1 MIIGDMMSGTADNII
16 SLKETQASTGKSM
29 LVFLELLHGHV
40 KCVNACSK
48 EQLLYR
54 IVNLKGNVV
63 TNGSN

>member
-1 MIIGDMMSGTADNII
+1 MIIGDMMSGTAGNIL
-16 SLKETQASTGKSM
+16 SLKETQALTGKSM
-29 LVFLELLHGHV
+29 LVFLKLLHGYV
-40 KCVNACSK
+40 KCVNACSE

>member
-1 MIIGDMMSGTADNII
+1 MIIGDIMSGTADNII
-16 SLKETQASTGKSM
+16 SLKGTQASTEKSM
-29 LVFLELLHGHV
+29 LVFLELLHGKG